1 MLPTVLFL
9 VPLESP
15 PWVGCTKV
23 VLQFFDFRP
32 TVQELLNIE
41 QFCQC
46 KFNKT
51 KTPIFRAIGV
61 LESALRVKI
70 LQRAIS
76 SFLERRCRKYWISSN
91 LCHCKFH
98 KNSTKSKL
106 NISHGKPSYLNATYY
121 LPLSPI
127 PPSRQSD
134 NTKDNY
140 DPSLL
145 NIRLRL

>member
-1 MLPTVLFL
+1 MPPTVLFL
-9 VPLESP
+9 VPLGSP
-15 PWVGCTKV
+15 PWVGCTEV
-23 VLQFFDFRP
+23 VLRFLDFRP
-32 TVQELLNIE
+32 TVQELLNVE

-61 LESALRVKI
+61 LESALWVKI
-70 LQRAIS
+70 LQRVIS
-76 SFLERRCRKYWISSN
+76 SLLDRRCRKYRILSN
-91 LCHCKFH
+91 LCHCQFH

-106 NISHGKPSYLNATYY
+106 DISHGNPRYSNATYY

-127 PPSRQSD
+127 PTSRQSD

-145 NIRLRL
+145 NLRLCL